1 MGKTD
6 VADSLKKYSIELKK
20 IIKYKKLI
28 LYGSFAKGTANND
41 SDIDLA
47 VIVEKYPGDFLTVSP
62 KLWKLASQIDSR
74 IEPIILEEGKDE
86 SGFIESISKYGV
98 LIN

>member
-6 VADSLKKYSIELKK
+6 VDDSLKKYSTELKM
-20 IIKYKKLI
+20 IIQFKKLI
-28 LYGSFAKGTANND
+28 LYGSFAKGTANKD

-47 VIVEKYPGDFLTVSP
+47 VIVEKFSEDFLTVSP

-74 IEPIILEEGKDE
+74 IEPIILEEGRDE
-86 SGFIESISKYGV
+86 SGFIESISKHGI

>member
-6 VADSLKKYSIELKK
+6 VDDSLKKYSIELKK
-20 IIKYKKLI
+20 IIPFKKLI
-28 LYGSFAKGTANND
+28 LYGSFAKGTATDD

-47 VIVEKYPGDFLTVSP
+47 VIVEKFPGDFLSVTP

-74 IEPIILEEGKDE
+74 IEPIILEEGKDD

-98 LIN
+98 FIN